1 MNTKVWLIRYT
12 DRYGRPQAVAH
23 THNCVAD
30 YRTAAD
36 PHATVQRIDVAA
48 LAQAAQAAA
57 EFDIAATLQR
67 GDHSAAIHQ
76 YALHRSA
83 LRAAMDP
90 EPAPSTAEILRGNAD
105 LVPTTHATLNH
116 IPETHE

>member
-1 MNTKVWLIRYT
+1 MNAEVWLIRFT
-12 DRYGRPQAVAH
+12 DRNGLPQAVAH
-23 THNCVAD
+23 MHNCIAD
-30 YRTAAD
+30 YRGGID
-36 PHATVQRIDVAA
+36 PHATAQRIDVAA

-76 YALHRSA
+76 YALHQSA

-90 EPAPSTAEILRGNAD
+90 APAPPDGILRGNAD

-116 IPETHE
+116 TPETHA